1 GDIVR
6 VVFIDE
12 NFSVEFC
19 GGTHVKNTK
28 DIGLFKIISE
38 SSIASGVRRIEAV
51 TGEGVQGYINKQL
64 EKVKH
69 VDDQLARLIEE
80 KETLERELNK
90 YAAKSVVTAR
100 PTLGTVSLPSNQ
112 SESIK
117 LLEKTLAEH
126 EQVVEQVNKQTQDL
140 KKELS
145 KYKVKEA
152 ASGIDSLIA
161 QATALNGF
169 KVVSSK
175 VEASNMDELKSIGD
189 TLRAKLGSGV
199 GVLASVIDEKV
210 SFVCVVTDDLIKSK
224 NLQAGKIVGE
234 MAKQVGGGGGGKP
247 HLATAGGKDV
257 GKSFVGPRTLCKHCY
272 QSSSPKTNHS
282 FIILD

>member
-1 GDIVR
+1 MFFGDKYGDIVR

-28 DIGLFKIISE
+28 DIGLFKVVSE

-51 TGEGVQGYINKQL
+51 TGEGVQAYINKQL

-69 VDDQLARLIEE
+69 VDDQLAHLIGE
-80 KETLERELNK
+80 KEILERELNK
-90 YAAKSVVTAR
+90 YTAKSAVSSR
-100 PTLGTVSLPSNQ
+100 PTLGAISLTSSQ
-112 SESIK
+112 SESMK
-117 LLEKTLAEH
+117 VLEKTLQER
-126 EQVVEQVNKQTQDL
+126 EQTVEQVSKQTQDL

-145 KYKVKEA
+145 RHKVKEA

-234 MAKQVGGGGGGKP
+234 MAKQVGGGGGGKA

-257 GKSFVGPRTLCKHCY
+257 SRLDDALRRTPDIVQAMIASK
-272 QSSSPKTNHS
+272 
-282 FIILD
+282 